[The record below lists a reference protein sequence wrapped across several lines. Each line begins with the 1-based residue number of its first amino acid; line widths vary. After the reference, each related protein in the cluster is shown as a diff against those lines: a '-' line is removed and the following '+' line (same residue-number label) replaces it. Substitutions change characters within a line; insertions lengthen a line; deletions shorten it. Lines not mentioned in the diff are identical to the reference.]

1 MRYKG
6 EFKMK
11 QCITAQNAPKA
22 IGPYSHAVQMEG
34 VVYTSGQ
41 LGVDP
46 QTGKLAD
53 TVQAQAKQALENL
66 SAVLAA
72 SGASLADVVKTTV
85 FLKDMADFAAVN
97 QIYAE
102 FFTENCPARSCVQVA
117 ALPMG
122 GLVEI
127 EAVAYRSADEVV
139 SF

>member
-6 EFKMK
+6 EFKVK

>member
-1 MRYKG
+1 
-6 EFKMK
+6 MK

-22 IGPYSHAVQMEG
+22 IGPYSHAVAMEG

-41 LGVDP
+41 LGVNP
-46 QTGKLAD
+46 ETGKLAD

-97 QIYAE
+97 RVYAE

-117 ALPMG
+117 ALPLG

-127 EAVAYRSADEVV
+127 EAIAYRSADEVV